1 MSSRR
6 PESPW
11 LGGAGARWAQ
21 VLLFALH
28 VALLVSLVYLVLTF
42 REVRRRMPIER
53 WQETVLL
60 IVVALSFFVFARR
73 AWRIGS
79 DLWRA
84 MRGEEPPAAADDDE
98 DDED

>member
-84 MRGEEPPAAADDDE
+84 MRGEEPPAAADDHE